1 MCRYVFTLVLSKL
14 KLFFL
19 ISLCLGAVACGSG
32 FIYQN
37 LGSVITWYTDSYVVL
52 DEEQK
57 EQLTIIIDEGLAWH
71 KKQELPRYQYYL
83 QNVYTKLDR
92 PLNEEDIRRIQTFA
106 SSSFKAVQQR
116 IIPTLLPLFK
126 TLDTEQQQEFWRNL
140 DKKQI
145 KYEKEFLSRSSADYI
160 TDLNKQYTTFAERL
174 LGSLT
179 ESQELI
185 IANRV
190 GKVIRA
196 DDIWLKARR
205 AWLSDVKRKHEALD
219 NEAQTNDSLM
229 RVQSAWIN
237 RDQHYSNEDNLKV
250 DERDRQA
257 RQLLLAVINSRTD
270 KQTDNFKKFIK
281 SWKNK
286 FSRWQT

>member
-1 MCRYVFTLVLSKL
+1 MCRYVFALVLSKL

-229 RVQSAWIN
+229 RVQAAWIN

-281 SWKNK
+281 NWKNK